1 MSFKLVFKPFGGTFE
16 IEKQQAG
23 GGVGN
28 GGSVQ
33 AGTLELPTGLILEMR
48 DSFAVSGSSE
58 VVLNPESEI
67 VLVP

>member
-1 MSFKLVFKPFGGTFE
+1 LGGQLALT
-16 IEKQQAG
+16 
-23 GGVGN
+23 
-28 GGSVQ
+28 
-33 AGTLELPTGLILEMR
+33 LPTGLILEMR